1 MLLLELLMPQRF
13 YNLEVDIDQ
22 LLLLE
27 SSIVQCLNFQHTVLL
42 LLNDEPYRNQQ
53 INISRHLYANC
64 LQYAYKEME
73 RIWKQWTL
81 DRNTISR
88 KVCFLAILGGLRGE
102 SKLWSSSN
110 ILCIVTIVSRFREP
124 ITCAQYFILVQTPT
138 RRRSKQ
144 ARYGWSGTYLLR
156 YLT

>member
-64 LQYAYKEME
+64 LEYAYKEME
-73 RIWKQWTL
+73 RIWKCGPSTETQFPGKFASYL
-81 DRNTISR
+81 NTTP
-88 KVCFLAILGGLRGE
+88 FL
-102 SKLWSSSN
+102 
-110 ILCIVTIVSRFREP
+110 VSHKND
-124 ITCAQYFILVQTPT
+124 C
-138 RRRSKQ
+138 
-144 ARYGWSGTYLLR
+144 
-156 YLT
+156 